1 MAMLNN
7 QMVDPWTNVDLTHK
21 HWDLTMEKI
30 VIFCQHHME
39 DSTNGNEEFANKT
52 HGIWMKKKM
61 W

>member
-21 HWDLTMEKI
+21 HWDLTMEKM

-39 DSTNGNEEFANKT
+39 DSSNG
-52 HGIWMKKKM
+52 
-61 W
+61 